1 MCEDFWNEIVNVQ
14 ANINSEI
21 FNFFKY
27 QNPKFFLKDLYNAN
41 KTKIEKLVNNANDA
55 LIDLRHLVNRKE
67 MPENENPDKVFDI
80 VEEIHNFNKN
90 QKVKGLK
97 D

>member
-1 MCEDFWNEIVNVQ
+1 M
-14 ANINSEI
+14 
-21 FNFFKY
+21 
-27 QNPKFFLKDLYNAN
+27 LKDWYNAN
-41 KTKIEKLVNNANDA
+41 KTKIEKLVNNANDV
-55 LIDLRHLVNRKE
+55 LIDLRHSVNRKE